1 MKLSIITINYNN
13 AEGLC
18 RTIQSVQSQTFHDF
32 EHIIVDGGSTDGSV
46 EVIEAYASDKARM
59 ASGSVL
65 MGSNGDFVAVDSQD
79 STLANGAQPHE
90 VTQPAAS
97 TQSSIKW
104 ISEKDK
110 GVYDAQNKGIEI
122 VLGKRVINDD
132 HTSQPN
138 SLMASSPHRLT
149 ASYLYFLNAGD
160 TFCADDVLERI
171 FSPNN
176 LIASSPHHLI
186 TAPDIIYGNEVI
198 VDGEGKA
205 VGVARGVENP
215 SFVDLYNSCMKH
227 QASFIHCDLCEKY
240 GIYDSEMRI
249 CSDFDWFFRV
259 IAFHDDVTLLYKDID
274 IAYFENTGISYHNP
288 ELCKKERQ
296 QVLDRYMSK
305 RMQRDYEMLGKYP
318 RLSRVGGQKVVRLL
332 LKIANRLLK

>member
-1 MKLSIITINYNN
+1 MKLSIITITYNN
-13 AEGLC
+13 AEGLQ
-18 RTIQSVQSQTFHDF
+18 RTIDAVQSQTYRDF

-46 EVIEAYASDKARM
+46 EIIEAYASDMARM

-65 MGSNGDFVAVDSQD
+65 MGTNGDFVAVDSQD
-79 STLANGAQPHE
+79 STLANGVQPHE

-97 TQSSIKW
+97 TQPSIKW

-110 GVYDAQNKGIEI
+110 GVYDAQNKGIA
-122 VLGKRVINDD
+122 
-132 HTSQPN
+132 
-138 SLMASSPHRLT
+138 MAEGE
-149 ASYLYFLNAGD
+149 YCYFLNAGD
-160 TFCADDVLERI
+160 TFCANDVLEKI
-171 FSPNN
+171 FSPNISIDD
-176 LIASSPHHLI
+176 LSITDKQGETMPH
-186 TAPDIIYGNEVI
+186 IIYGNEVI
-198 VDGEGKA
+198 VDGEGEA
-205 VGVARGVENP
+205 VGLARGVENP

-227 QASFIHCDLCEKY
+227 QASFIRRDLFDRF
-240 GIYDSEMRI
+240 GMYDAGMRI

-259 IAFHDDVTLLYKDID
+259 IAFHDEVTLLYNDID

-305 RMQRDYEMLGKYP
+305 RMQKDYELLGTYP
-318 RLSRVGGQKVVRLL
+318 RLRRVGGQKLVKLL

>member
-1 MKLSIITINYNN
+1 MIQLSIITITYNN
-13 AEGLC
+13 ADGL
-18 RTIQSVQSQTFHDF
+18 RKTLESVAAQTYRDF

-46 EVIEAYASDKARM
+46 EIIEAYVSDMARM

-97 TQSSIKW
+97 TQPSIKW

-110 GVYDAQNKGIEI
+110 GVYDAQNKGI
-122 VLGKRVINDD
+122 
-132 HTSQPN
+132 T
-138 SLMASSPHRLT
+138 MARGE
-149 ASYLYFLNAGD
+149 YCYFLNAGD
-160 TFCADDVLERI
+160 TFCANDVLEKV

-176 LIASSPHHLI
+176 LIASLPHHLI

-205 VGVARGVENP
+205 VGLARGVENP

-227 QASFIHCDLCEKY
+227 QASFIRRDLFDRF
-240 GIYDSEMRI
+240 GMYDANMRI

-259 IAFHDDVTLLYKDID
+259 IAFHDEVTLQYKDVD
-274 IAYFENTGISYHNP
+274 IAYFENTGLSYHSP
-288 ELCKKERQ
+288 ELCARERQ
-296 QVLDRYMSK
+296 QILDRYMSK
-305 RMQRDYEMLGKYP
+305 RLQRDYQILCNFP
-318 RLSRVGGQKVVRLL
+318 RLCRVGDNNMMRLFL
-332 LKIANRLLK
+332 RIVNRLLK